1 MPAPLADNVTTAIKR
16 AVNIVDLIGEHI
28 ALTRRGR
35 TFKGLCPF
43 HDDHNPSFDVDPER
57 QSYRCWSCNAK
68 GDIFDFVM
76 NRERVDFR
84 AALESLAQRARITLP
99 ARRGRTS
106 SENRDD
112 LFEVMRWVEGEYCR
126 CLNSEAGLAAR
137 QYVEQ
142 RGING
147 ESVAAFRLGFVPN
160 EWEWLIQRAR
170 AQRITPEQLERCGL
184 VVRRTKGPGYY
195 DKFRGRLM
203 FPIRDA
209 RGRTIAFGG
218 RILPQFEST
227 ETPKYMNSPE
237 TRIFT
242 KGEHLYGLDRAR
254 DAITKGGCA
263 VVVEG
268 YTDCIMPHQHGVTNV
283 VGSLGTALGDSQVA
297 ILKRYAERI
306 ILVFDGDEAG
316 QKAADRALGLFLRH
330 EVDLRVLA
338 LPDQSDP
345 CEFLLERGGDEFR
358 RLLSGASDAL
368 EFKLQRAAQL
378 FDLTSI
384 SGRRQA
390 LDFVLEAVGAIPVL
404 SSGTQPITREIVLD
418 SLARRLAIPPESV
431 RKRLREIREQ
441 GARRAIKR
449 PPSSEATA
457 ESSESL
463 WQGESPAEREL
474 MEIVLAEP
482 GLIDQILERVSADVF
497 RTPGLRRIFEACVEL
512 VRESHGFDLDSLRLV
527 LEDRELAC
535 RASTLAETGREKGQV
550 ERRLGDVL
558 EHLAGRLTPE
568 PKPDVTRGES
578 HGNDQED
585 ETRRLAQRFEEAR
598 ARQRKTPRRAT
609 V

>member
-1 MPAPLADNVTTAIKR
+1 VPAPLADNVTTAIKR

-84 AALESLAQRARITLP
+84 IALETLAQRARITLP
-99 ARRGRTS
+99 TRRRQSG
-106 SENRDD
+106 ENRDD
-112 LFEVMRWVEGEYCR
+112 LFEIMQWVEGEYCR
-126 CLNSEAGLAAR
+126 CLSSEAGQSGR
-137 QYVEQ
+137 QYVDQ

-147 ESVAAFRLGFVPN
+147 ASVQAFRLGFAPN
-160 EWEWLIQRAR
+160 EWEWLVQRAR
-170 AQRITPEQLERCGL
+170 ARRITPEQLERCGL
-184 VVRRTKGPGYY
+184 VVRRPKGPGFY

-218 RILPQFEST
+218 RILPQFESP

-283 VGSLGTALGDSQVA
+283 VGSLGTAFGDGQVA
-297 ILKRYAERI
+297 ILKRYADRI

-330 EVDLRVLA
+330 EVDLRVLS
-338 LPDQSDP
+338 LPEQLDP

-358 RLLSGASDAL
+358 RLLNTAADAL
-368 EFKLQRAAQL
+368 EFKLQRAGQL
-378 FDLTSI
+378 FDVTSI
-384 SGRRQA
+384 AGRRQA
-390 LDFVLEAVGAIPVL
+390 LDFVLDAVGAIPVL

-418 SLARRLAIPPESV
+418 SLARRLSIPPETV
-431 RKRLREIREQ
+431 RKRLREVREQ
-441 GARRAIKR
+441 NLRRTTKR
-449 PPSSEATA
+449 APAAEATTDPA
-457 ESSESL
+457 VSL

-482 GLIDQILERVSADVF
+482 GFIDQILERVSADVF
-497 RTPGLRRIFEACVEL
+497 RTPGLRRIFEACVAL

-568 PKPDVTRGES
+568 PKPTASRGES

-598 ARQRKTPRRAT
+598 ARQRKTPRRAA